1 MSRRLP
7 RGLIRVKARPSDLG
21 DTWSMNEATVNV
33 DARGLEPPQP
43 LVVILE
49 ALGSLPESAELHAH
63 TDRRPLHLYPLL
75 EQRGF
80 VGATEEQHDGS
91 FITTIRRA

>member
-1 MSRRLP
+1 M
-7 RGLIRVKARPSDLG
+7 
-21 DTWSMNEATVNV
+21 MNVNETTLML

-49 ALGSLPESAELHAH
+49 ALTSLPEGAEMRAC
-63 TDRRPLHLYPLL
+63 TDRRPLHLYALL

-80 VGATEEQHDGS
+80 TGKSEEQHDGS
-91 FITTIRRA
+91 FITTIRRV

>member
-1 MSRRLP
+1 MNANET
-7 RGLIRVKARPSDLG
+7 RV
-21 DTWSMNEATVNV
+21 EV

-49 ALGSLPESAELHAH
+49 ALASLPAGVELRAH

-80 VGATEEQHDGS
+80 VGETEEQHDGS
-91 FITTIRRA
+91 FVTIIRRA

>member
-1 MSRRLP
+1 MSRQFP
-7 RGLIRVKARPSDLG
+7 RGLIRVKARHSDLS
-21 DTWSMNEATVNV
+21 DTWSMNEAIVNV
-33 DARGLEPPQP
+33 DARRLEPPQP

-49 ALGSLPESAELHAH
+49 ALARLPESAELHAC
-63 TDRRPLHLYPLL
+63 TDRRPMHLYPLL

-91 FITTIRRA
+91 FITTICRA

>member
-1 MSRRLP
+1 MNT
-7 RGLIRVKARPSDLG
+7 KET
-21 DTWSMNEATVNV
+21 TWTV

-43 LVVILE
+43 LVLILE
-49 ALGSLPESAELHAH
+49 AMARLPEHGELRAQ

-80 VGATEEQHDGS
+80 TGETEEQSDGS
-91 FITTIRRA
+91 FVTTIRRV

>member
-1 MSRRLP
+1 M
-7 RGLIRVKARPSDLG
+7 K
-21 DTWSMNEATVNV
+21 TKEAPQTL

-49 ALGSLPESAELHAH
+49 ALVSLPESAELHAR

>member
-1 MSRRLP
+1 M
-7 RGLIRVKARPSDLG
+7 
-21 DTWSMNEATVNV
+21 NV

-43 LVVILE
+43 MVVILE
-49 ALGSLPESAELHAH
+49 TLSELPERAELRAH

-80 VGATEEQHDGS
+80 SGETEEQHDGS
-91 FITTIRRA
+91 FITIIRRA

>member
-1 MSRRLP
+1 MN
-7 RGLIRVKARPSDLG
+7 A
-21 DTWSMNEATVNV
+21 NEARVDV
-33 DARGLEPPQP
+33 DARGLEPPRP
-43 LVVILE
+43 LVVVLE
-49 ALGSLPESAELHAH
+49 ALASLPAGGELRAQ

-80 VGATEEQHDGS
+80 VGETEEQHDGS

>member
-1 MSRRLP
+1 MNANET
-7 RGLIRVKARPSDLG
+7 RV
-21 DTWSMNEATVNV
+21 EV

-49 ALGSLPESAELHAH
+49 AVARLPAGAKLRAQ

-80 VGATEEQHDGS
+80 VAETEEQHDGS
-91 FITTIRRA
+91 FITDIQRG

>member
-1 MSRRLP
+1 M
-7 RGLIRVKARPSDLG
+7 K
-21 DTWSMNEATVNV
+21 V

-43 LVVILE
+43 LVLILE
-49 ALGSLPESAELHAH
+49 ALGRLPSGGELHAR

-80 VGATEEQHDGS
+80 RSETTEAPDHG
-91 FITTIRRA
+91 FITVIRSQH